1 MKDSVINVMRVRM
14 RPQSRVAKG
23 DSTDKEDKGMEL
35 MFEKITKIVGI
46 LFFGGWILTGTFFY
60 IKAIIDFLI

>member
-1 MKDSVINVMRVRM
+1 
-14 RPQSRVAKG
+14 
-23 DSTDKEDKGMEL
+23 MEL